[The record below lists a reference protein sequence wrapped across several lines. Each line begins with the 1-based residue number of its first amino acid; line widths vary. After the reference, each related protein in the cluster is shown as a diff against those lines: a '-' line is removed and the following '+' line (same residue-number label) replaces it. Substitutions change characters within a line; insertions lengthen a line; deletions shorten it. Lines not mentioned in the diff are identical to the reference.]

1 MVPLTL
7 FQINADESSEEL
19 CPEHVR
25 VLETH
30 LGKAVYSVRPY
41 PAGSVIGEIT
51 GRVFDDEG
59 TASKYTFEYDEKLLE
74 PVAPFRFLNHSCAP
88 NCYFEVLDMPATD
101 DQPASRGLYLIAI
114 DDIVSPQELTI
125 DYNWPASHA
134 IQCRCEQPECRGWV
148 VAEDELSL
156 LI

>member
-19 CPEHVR
+19 CPEHIR

-41 PAGSVIGEIT
+41 PAGSVICEIT

-59 TASKYTFEYDEKLLE
+59 TASEYTFEYDEKLLE

>member
-30 LGKAVYSVRPY
+30 LGKAVYSVRTY

-59 TASKYTFEYDEKLLE
+59 TASEYTFEYDEKLLE

>member
-59 TASKYTFEYDEKLLE
+59 TASEYTFEYDEKLLE
-74 PVAPFRFLNHSCAP
+74 PVAPLRFLNHSCAP

>member
-19 CPEHVR
+19 CPEHIR

-59 TASKYTFEYDEKLLE
+59 TASEYTFEYDEKLLE